1 MTTITTTP
9 TIITIPLNKLVPS
22 AANARRTGQQM
33 GVASLAAS
41 ITAHGLQQNLN
52 VRLAP
57 SGRYEVVAGNRR
69 LAALKKLAKAKALA
83 KDAPIPCRVLAEG
96 DDPTEIS
103 LAENTLREPMHPDD
117 ECRAFLAL
125 AEERGM
131 AIDDIAA
138 RFGTTAAIVRQRLK
152 LARVSPSL
160 RARFRNGEMTM
171 AHMMALAIS
180 DDHAAQEQAWENLPD
195 WNREPY
201 LLKQALTHE
210 AVPLTDKLAVLV
222 GVAAYEA
229 AGGTIIRDLFDAED
243 EGYMADRAL
252 VQRLAAAIMAD
263 EVSAVQAEGWKWVI
277 PEIQPDYST
286 RYTRVYPR
294 PDGDRLAYAPEDMA
308 KAGARVR
315 LEHDGTLRIERGLV
329 HPDDAK
335 EEADPTHRQGP
346 ERGSLPAAMVAELTA
361 HRTAALRLEL
371 SRNPAVALAATVQA
385 LTLPLFYQG
394 SRSCLAIRAEHEPLA
409 RHAQALDDCPAHA
422 AMQAER
428 ERWGDL
434 LPGDAADLFGWCL
447 AQPQDVL
454 LDLLAFLAAC
464 SVNAVQGKGDSP
476 ASDRLTHADQLAG
489 ALSLNMSEHWKPTV
503 DGFYTRLTKPI
514 LAKMVADAGLSPG
527 VAIAGLPKK
536 DAAAVAA
543 RALAATGWLPEV
555 LRAPA
560 NPVAEACAIRKVA

>member
-1 MTTITTTP
+1 MTTTTP

-22 AANARRTGQQM
+22 AANARRTGQKM
-33 GVASLAAS
+33 GVAALAAS
-41 ITAHGLQQNLN
+41 ISAHGLQQNLN

-69 LAALKKLAKAKALA
+69 LAALKQLAKAKALA

-103 LAENTLREPMHPDD
+103 LAENTMREPMHPDD

-125 AEERGM
+125 AEGKGM

-138 RFGTTAAIVRQRLK
+138 RFGTSPAIVRQRLK

-160 RARFRNGEMTM
+160 RARFREGELTM

-229 AGGTIIRDLFDAED
+229 AGGSILRDLFDAED

-263 EVSAVQAEGWKWVI
+263 AVAAVQAEGWQWVI
-277 PEIQPDYST
+277 PEATRDYST
-286 RYTRVYPR
+286 RYSRIYPQPEGGTLR
-294 PDGDRLAYAPEDMA
+294 YAPEDMA
-308 KAGARVR
+308 RAGARVL
-315 LEHDGTLRIERGLV
+315 LEHDGTLRVERGLV
-329 HPDDAK
+329 HPDAVKAEAK
-335 EEADPTHRQGP
+335 AATAEQAGQARAA
-346 ERGSLPAAMVAELTA
+346 LPASMVAELTA

-385 LTLPLFYQG
+385 LAVALFYPG
-394 SRSCLAIRAEHEPLA
+394 SHSCLAIRADSEPLA
-409 RHAQALDDCPAHA
+409 RHAVALDDCPAHA
-422 AMQAER
+422 AMATEAR
-428 ERWGDL
+428 LWGEQ
-434 LPGDAADLFGWCL
+434 LPDDPATLFAWCL
-447 AQPQDVL
+447 AQPQELL
-454 LDLLAFLAAC
+454 LDLLAFLAA
-464 SVNAVQGKGDSP
+464 SSINAVQMKGDSP
-476 ASDRLTHADQLAG
+476 VARIYRRSWSLRLFDERRGFNFLSCELARQE
-489 ALSLNMSEHWKPTV
+489 MH
-503 DGFYTRLTKPI
+503 
-514 LAKMVADAGLSPG
+514 
-527 VAIAGLPKK
+527 
-536 DAAAVAA
+536 
-543 RALAATGWLPEV
+543 
-555 LRAPA
+555 
-560 NPVAEACAIRKVA
+560 

>member
-1 MTTITTTP
+1 MTTTITTTP
-9 TIITIPLNKLVPS
+9 TIIAIPLNKLVPS
-22 AANARRTGQQM
+22 AANARRTGQKM
-33 GVASLAAS
+33 GVAALAAS
-41 ITAHGLQQNLN
+41 ISAHGLRHNLN

-69 LAALKKLAKAKALA
+69 LAALKQLAKAKTLA

-125 AEERGM
+125 AEEKGM

-138 RFGTTAAIVRQRLK
+138 RFGTSPATVRQRLK
-152 LARVSPSL
+152 LARVSPAL

-229 AGGTIIRDLFDAED
+229 AGGSIIRDLFDAED

-263 EVSAVQAEGWKWVI
+263 EVSAVQAEGWKWVL
-277 PEIQPDYST
+277 PEVQPDYST

-315 LEHDGTLRIERGLV
+315 LEHDGTLRVERGLV

-335 EEADPTHRQGP
+335 DDAAPTHRQGP
-346 ERGSLPAAMVAELTA
+346 ERGALPAAMVAELTA

-385 LTLPLFYQG
+385 LALPLFYAG
-394 SRSCLAIRAEHEPLA
+394 SRSCLAIRCESERLN
-409 RHAQALDDCPAHA
+409 RHAKFLDDCPAHD
-422 AMQAER
+422 AMEAER
-428 ERWGDL
+428 ERWGDR

-447 AQPQDVL
+447 AQPQEVL

-464 SVNAVQGKGDSP
+464 SVNAVQVKGDSP
-476 ASDRLTHADQLAG
+476 TSDRLTHADQLASAV
-489 ALSLNMSEHWKPTV
+489 ALDMRAHWEPTV
-503 DGFYTRLTKPI
+503 RGFFGRVTKPM
-514 LAKMVADAGLSPG
+514 LGKMLADAGVSPSRPLE
-527 VAIAGLPKK
+527 GLPKMV
-536 DAAAVAA
+536 AAAVAGL
-543 RALAATGWLPEV
+543 ALTGAGWLPEV
-555 LRAPA
+555 LRT
-560 NPVAEACAIRKVA
+560 PVPQGGTRHAEAA